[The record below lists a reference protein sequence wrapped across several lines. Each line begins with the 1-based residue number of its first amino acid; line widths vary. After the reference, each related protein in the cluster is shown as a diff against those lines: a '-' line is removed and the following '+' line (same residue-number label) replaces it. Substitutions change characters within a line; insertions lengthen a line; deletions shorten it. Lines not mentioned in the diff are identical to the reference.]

1 LPCPFILV
9 DPKLVGDLEPARDSP
24 HPILLVRQLR
34 GARQRF
40 LLPAAAQAHVC
51 GAIGAPDSSPRGLR
65 DAICALSVVYSL
77 PRRPCFVAPRLNAAK
92 DSMDLVG
99 KIDVLGRTLHELVN
113 KYEFDRIVVEVILIH
128 NTREGMVRRV
138 ENRENR
144 GPIHSSS
151 HQ

>member
-1 LPCPFILV
+1 
-9 DPKLVGDLEPARDSP
+9 
-24 HPILLVRQLR
+24 
-34 GARQRF
+34 
-40 LLPAAAQAHVC
+40 
-51 GAIGAPDSSPRGLR
+51 
-65 DAICALSVVYSL
+65 
-77 PRRPCFVAPRLNAAK
+77 
-92 DSMDLVG
+92 MDLVG